1 MNIYEKLAEVRKL
14 VEVMQRDARAYGY
27 NYVKEEDLLA
37 KITVGMDTHGLTLLP
52 GINPGTTQVSPYGYA
67 KTKTTKNGQTYD
79 EKVNEILV
87 SADMTYTWVDN
98 ESGETIV
105 VPWAMVGQQSDA
117 SQAFGSGLTYANRY
131 FLLKYF
137 QVATPNDDP
146 DAWRSK
152 QKEAEAE
159 QDGMVCQAI
168 IEQIDAATQAYL
180 AAHKDDRKSV
190 HAFFSEYVDK
200 GNYKKIAD
208 PVLAARVLENFQKKF
223 SMEVM

>member
-1 MNIYEKLAEVRKL
+1 MNIYQKLAEVRKL

-52 GINPGTTQVSPYGYA
+52 GIDSGTTQVSPYSYT
-67 KTKTTKNGQTYD
+67 KTKTVKNGQTYD
-79 EKVNEILV
+79 ERVNEILV

-98 ESGETIV
+98 ETGDTVV

-180 AAHKDDRKSV
+180 ATNKDDRKSV
-190 HAFFSEYVDK
+190 VAFFSEYVDK

-223 SMEVM
+223 SMEVK

>member
-37 KITVGMDTHGLTLLP
+37 KITVGMNTYGLTLLP
-52 GINPGTTQVSPYGYA
+52 GICPGTTEVSPYTYT
-67 KTKTTKNGQTYD
+67 KTKTVKNGQTYD
-79 EKVNEILV
+79 EHVNEILV

-98 ESGETIV
+98 ESGETIF

-146 DAWRSK
+146 DNWRSK

-159 QDGMVCQAI
+159 QDSMVCEAI
-168 IEQIDAATQAYL
+168 IEQIDDATQAYL
-180 AAHKDDRKSV
+180 AAHKDDRKNV

-200 GNYKKIAD
+200 GNYKKITD
-208 PVLAARVLENFQKKF
+208 PVLAARVLENFQNKF
-223 SMEVM
+223 SMEVK

>member
-37 KITVGMDTHGLTLLP
+37 KITVGMNTYGLTLLP
-52 GINPGTTQVSPYGYA
+52 GICPGTTEVSPYTYT
-67 KTKTTKNGQTYD
+67 KTKTVKNGQTYD
-79 EKVNEILV
+79 EHVNEILV

-98 ESGETIV
+98 ESGDTIV

-146 DAWRSK
+146 DNWRSK
-152 QKEAEAE
+152 QKEAETE
-159 QDGMVCQAI
+159 QDSMVCEAI

-180 AAHKDDRKSV
+180 ATHKDDRKNV

-200 GNYKKIAD
+200 GNYKKITD
-208 PVLAARVLENFQKKF
+208 PVLAARVLENFQNKF
-223 SMEVM
+223 QMEVK